1 MQTSMHSQIPTL
13 LIGYIFVFVHHYQSR
28 AVVHV
33 IVGSPLV
40 AGMIP
45 LIHILM
51 LAQVIYSQYEWG
63 RTTLV
68 QKYLGGKEEEDE
80 EEENHRDDLTP
91 TPSPTGEEGENQIDW
106 AARRNKAVGRELMTV
121 LNELAY
127 HHSQVTV
134 T

>member
-13 LIGYIFVFVHHYQSR
+13 LLGYICLC
-28 AVVHV
+28 
-33 IVGSPLV
+33 SPLSEP
-40 AGMIP
+40 GCCPCHRGITIGDWRDP
-45 LIHILM
+45 LDPYLD
-51 LAQVIYSQYEWG
+51 AQVIYSQYERG

-80 EEENHRDDLTP
+80 EEEDHRNDLTP
-91 TPSPTGEEGENQIDW
+91 TPSPTGEEGENQVDW

-127 HHSQVTV
+127 HHSQVLTV